1 MDLASEL
8 VGSALIGSRSAV
20 RCGMQLVLP
29 NRNISP
35 SQLPAKRVQYKSP
48 YRTHRGG
55 HDCVMGYL
63 EKSCNLL
70 VMKGDPESA
79 FLTLGCDGEYRHA
92 DLLRTVLYS

>member
-1 MDLASEL
+1 
-8 VGSALIGSRSAV
+8 
-20 RCGMQLVLP
+20 
-29 NRNISP
+29 
-35 SQLPAKRVQYKSP
+35 
-48 YRTHRGG
+48 
-55 HDCVMGYL
+55 MGYL